1 MEQKKTILIL
11 IIDDNYDDAA
21 ILERYV
27 KGCKDFNIVV
37 EHYAD
42 FNEALGKL
50 AQGKFDLVFLDNRLG
65 GGTTAKE
72 VMKKFDT
79 ERIDTPVVIITGQ
92 GDQQTAVKLMK
103 MGAYDYITKDSLA
116 TDTVKKTIRHAI
128 ERHNLIVR
136 QAQAEK
142 EIARLAKFPD
152 EDPSPVLRISTDGV
166 ILYCNR
172 ASSVLRESW
181 QCRNGDKLP
190 ASWQELL
197 ADVLKAAVPQ
207 QYEEVCGERTFS
219 LTFAP
224 VVDSDYVN
232 IYGHDITERKYA
244 EMELKKA
251 KEQTEE
257 SKNEIEQINLR
268 LETSAEQANVM
279 ARQAVVADHA
289 KSQFLA
295 NMSHEIRT
303 PMNAIIGFCE
313 VLAEENL
320 TEEQSGYVEI
330 IRDSGESLLKLIND
344 ILDFSKIEAG
354 KLETEMTEC
363 SLKKV
368 VAVVESLMRP
378 EAAKKS
384 LEFEILQSGPLPK
397 IIRTDPVRLR
407 QCLYNL
413 ISNAIKFTEEG
424 HIYVNVSLQQDD
436 SKPFIC
442 FEVEDTGI
450 GIPAEKQATIFE
462 GFMQADDT
470 TTRKFGGTGLGL
482 AITRQLAKLL
492 GGKITMVS
500 EAGKG
505 SVFTLT
511 ISAGVDVT
519 SQPSFDKYDNASEL
533 HEKVEDP
540 EHQFSGEILVAE
552 DCKNNQALIK
562 LLLER
567 TGLKVT
573 IAEDGVQAVEQAR
586 SQSFDIIFMDIQ
598 MPNMNGYDATKIL
611 RKEGLR
617 TPIIALTAHAIK
629 GDDEKCIMAGCNDY
643 LPKPINRTKLY
654 DIVSKYLSSVTVG
667 K

>member
-1 MEQKKTILIL
+1 MEQKKTIPIL

-27 KGCKDFNIVV
+27 KGCEDFNIVV

-42 FNEALGKL
+42 FNEALDKL
-50 AQGKFDLVFLDNRLG
+50 TQGKFGLVFLDNRLK

-72 VMKKFDT
+72 VMEKFDT
-79 ERIDTPVVIITGQ
+79 EQIDTPVVIITGQ
-92 GDQQTAVKLMK
+92 GDQQTAVELMK

-116 TDTVKKTIRHAI
+116 SDTVRKTIRHAT

-142 EIARLAKFPD
+142 EIVRLAKFPD
-152 EDPSPVLRISTDGV
+152 EDPSPVLRISADGV

-172 ASSVLRESW
+172 ASSVLLKSW
-181 QCRNGDKLP
+181 QCSSGDKLP
-190 ASWQELL
+190 AAWQELL
-197 ADVLKAAVPQ
+197 ADALKAAVPQ

-232 IYGHDITERKYA
+232 IYGHDITKRKYT

-251 KEQTEE
+251 NEQTEK

-313 VLAEENL
+313 VLAEESL
-320 TEEQSGYVEI
+320 TEEQSSYVEI
-330 IRDSGESLLKLIND
+330 IRDSGENLLKLIND

-354 KLETEMTEC
+354 KLETEMAEC

-368 VAVVESLMRP
+368 MAVVESLMRP

-384 LEFEILQSGPLPK
+384 LEFEILQCGQLPEV
-397 IIRTDPVRLR
+397 IETDRVRLC
-407 QCLYNL
+407 QCLLNL

-424 HIYVNVSLQQDD
+424 HIYVNVSLQQND

-450 GIPAEKQATIFE
+450 GIPAEKQDTIFE

-482 AITRQLAKLL
+482 AITKQLAKLL
-492 GGKITMVS
+492 GGKVTMVS
-500 EAGKG
+500 EASKG

-511 ISAGVDVT
+511 ISAGVDIT
-519 SQPSFDKYDNASEL
+519 SQPSFDKYGYAGEL
-533 HEKVEDP
+533 HEQVEDP
-540 EHQFSGEILVAE
+540 EHQFSGEVLVAE

-573 IAEDGVQAVEQAR
+573 IAEDGVQAVEQAKSR
-586 SQSFDIIFMDIQ
+586 SFDIIFMDIQ

-611 RKEGLR
+611 RKEGLQ
-617 TPIIALTAHAIK
+617 TPIIAIKAHAIK
-629 GDDEKCIMAGCNDY
+629 GDDEKCITAGCDDY
-643 LPKPINRTKLY
+643 LSKPINRTELY

>member
-1 MEQKKTILIL
+1 MEQKKTIPIL

-27 KGCKDFNIVV
+27 KGYKDFDIVV
-37 EHYAD
+37 EHYTD
-42 FNEALGKL
+42 FNEALDKL
-50 AQGKFDLVFLDNRLG
+50 TQGKFDLVFLDNRLR

-72 VMKKFDT
+72 VMEKFDT
-79 ERIDTPVVIITGQ
+79 EQIDTPVVIITGQ
-92 GDQQTAVKLMK
+92 GDQQTAVELMK

-116 TDTVKKTIRHAI
+116 SDTVKKTIRHAT

-136 QAQAEK
+136 QAQSEK

-152 EDPSPVLRISTDGV
+152 EDPSPVLRISADSV

-172 ASSVLRESW
+172 ASSVLLESW
-181 QCRNGDKLP
+181 QCGNGDKLP
-190 ASWQELL
+190 AAWQELL
-197 ADVLKAAVPQ
+197 ADALKAAVPQ

-232 IYGHDITERKYA
+232 IYGHDITERKHA

-251 KEQTEE
+251 KEQTEK

-313 VLAEENL
+313 VLAEESL
-320 TEEQSGYVEI
+320 TEEQSSYVEI
-330 IRDSGESLLKLIND
+330 IRDSGENLLKLIND

-354 KLETEMTEC
+354 KLETEMAEC

-368 VAVVESLMRP
+368 MAVVESLMRP

-384 LEFEILQSGPLPK
+384 LKFEILQCGQLPE
-397 IIRTDPVRLR
+397 IIETDRVRLC
-407 QCLYNL
+407 QCLLNL

-424 HIYVNVSLQQDD
+424 HIYVNVSLQQDN
-436 SKPFIC
+436 SESFIC

-450 GIPAEKQATIFE
+450 GISTEKQDTIFE

-482 AITRQLAKLL
+482 AITKQLAKLL
-492 GGKITMVS
+492 GGKVTMAS
-500 EAGKG
+500 QAGKG

-511 ISAGVDVT
+511 IAAGVDVT
-519 SQPSFDKYDNASEL
+519 SRPSFDKYDYAGEL

-567 TGLKVT
+567 TGLKIT
-573 IAEDGVQAVEQAR
+573 IAEDGVQAVEQAKKR
-586 SQSFDIIFMDIQ
+586 SFDIIFMDIQ

-629 GDDEKCIMAGCNDY
+629 GDDEKCITAGCDGY
-643 LPKPINRTKLY
+643 LPKPINRTELY